1 MFVNMVVGL
10 YVKKDTATEGE
21 HSAAASCVDN
31 LLVTSLYRSQLYFE
45 GRFSYQCM

>member
-1 MFVNMVVGL
+1 MLLIWLLDCML
-10 YVKKDTATEGE
+10 KKAPPQKG

-31 LLVTSLYRSQLYFE
+31 LWVTSRYRSQLYFE